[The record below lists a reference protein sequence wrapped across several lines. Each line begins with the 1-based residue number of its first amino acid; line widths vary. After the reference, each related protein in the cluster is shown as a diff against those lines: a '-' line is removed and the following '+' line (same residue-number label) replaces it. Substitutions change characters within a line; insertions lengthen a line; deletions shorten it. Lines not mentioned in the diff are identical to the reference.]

1 MSRLVW
7 PLAFQLYGAALTD
20 PRQIERGREVRKKFF
35 TPRKGDSNPYTDKS
49 GLADAVARPPDQFG
63 DIPVALRWFTVP
75 SLGFPRAPFQV
86 WSRPRDYK
94 PKTQLFNQ
102 PLVINGGHKSYWG
115 FGEMYEV
122 SFQATPAAGQTMVV
136 DALDSRGKPIPE
148 QRITFTAPRLG
159 LFRSP
164 GIVGLKVQGNGT
176 IQTVLGFAQ
185 DELANLPGWRR
196 IETVGLPYKKSEAAL
211 PEYAPDPQGLEPPAM
226 DGLTAALRRLGI
238 SQLLSLPIPPTGMAT
253 VPAPPWDPPDPALY
267 LKVLRKSSPFPGPFR
282 LIRRCLAN
290 TVDSNPAKLQ
300 ADFLVTEAIPGIQQS
315 GVTGAPTGDPA
326 DTSVPVVGVTMLALS
341 TDNDASVGLGY
352 GTLDFP
358 FGLRPIP
365 AGDHQLPPRL
375 SLSNIDYMVTAIFV
389 TPFFRK
395 LELAALMQPLGA
407 PQTAQNLSSAVFNQ
421 NRASALDQDSS
432 EAVQLSWD
440 FPSHAQGYGVLV
452 KHGTVAP
459 GYLNAARAFHAGGY
473 DPYVAQQ
480 PASVNGDVPAG
491 VRATFMDS
499 VAPVP
504 VAGSILSRYLLIVR
518 DLFGRW
524 SGWAQTTHT
533 AIAPPVTAPGLTSA
547 ALEFGDPVITVGP
560 HVAKASCVIE
570 FSWDWSDRTPDR
582 IEFYGRFFPFD
593 ALTNPVPGFTGGFQL
608 STSSAP
614 GAAVVVKFPGGN
626 PTIVSSHTGTV
637 VQLDPLSADNPRKYR
652 LEIDGIT
659 CDFTSV
665 PQVALSVTARGA
677 EAVRPTALSAV
688 MGPRVARAN
697 NPLPTLPPALPID
710 LKWTALPDAAN
721 KARGTLT
728 WPPIAGAE
736 GYIVWEA
743 TEEALRFAVDDT
755 LPQHDPAEPLLARA
769 GTLRS
774 LVTGGPVAQ
783 ARSLRAFTR
792 LNDRPLAD
800 TSLDLT
806 LPGAADTLFAY
817 RVSTITKTGME
828 SGRSDTI
835 ALFAVPRR
843 NQPGQPRLLLRL
855 VKLPVPGIE
864 VIVIPGPGKP
874 AAGTRVHR
882 VRNAAL
888 GGDIGLMGPP
898 KILPNDPNWYDTD
911 VISLDGT
918 VDHARAIFDPV
929 TPSWHAYQYRVV
941 AVGRE
946 DLVNGEFAGESLPSA
961 LQSLLLPPS
970 GPPLLDAVHELA
982 VNPTNRVIGFGTNL
996 PVKGSPAGPALIQII
1011 EQVPGPSTMQR
1022 NVVLSV
1028 RANEVN
1034 AGPPL
1039 SLIGSP
1045 STSELSAMPEISR
1058 DNPDSAGRASYTV
1071 RLQTNTNAVALLVAV
1086 TDPLKRTIERE
1097 IGA

>member
-20 PRQIERGREVRKKFF
+20 PRQIERGREIKKKFF
-35 TPRKGDSNPYTDKS
+35 TAHRGDNNQYTD
-49 GLADAVARPPDQFG
+49 GPAPVVAAPRPPDELG
-63 DIPVALRWFTVP
+63 DIPVAIRWFTVP
-75 SLGFPRAPFQV
+75 SLGFPRAPFEV
-86 WSRPRDYK
+86 WRRPRDYK
-94 PKTQLFNQ
+94 PKTKLFGQ
-102 PLVINGGHKSYWG
+102 PLNINGGQKMYWG

-122 SFQATPAAGQTMVV
+122 SFQATPAAGQTLVV
-136 DALDSRGKPIPE
+136 DALDSRGNSIPE
-148 QRITFTAPRLG
+148 QRITFTASRLG

-164 GIVGLKVQGNGT
+164 GMVGLKVQGNGT
-176 IQTVLGFAQ
+176 ITNVLGFAQ
-185 DELANLPGWRR
+185 DELANLRGWRR
-196 IETVGLPYKKSEAAL
+196 IEIVGLPYKKNEAVL
-211 PEYAPDPQGLEPPAM
+211 PEYAPDPQGLEPAAM
-226 DGLTAALRRLGI
+226 DGFTAALRRLSI
-238 SQLLSLPIPPTGMAT
+238 SQLLSLPIPPTGMASL
-253 VPAPPWDPPDPALY
+253 PAPPWNPPDPALY
-267 LKVLRKSSPFPGPFR
+267 LKVLRKTSPFPGPFR
-282 LIRRCLAN
+282 MIRRCLAN
-290 TVDSNPAKLQ
+290 TVDTNPARLQ
-300 ADFLVTEAIPGIQQS
+300 ADFLVTQAIPGIQQS
-315 GVTGAPTGDPA
+315 GVNGAPAGDPA
-326 DTSVPVVGVTMLALS
+326 DASVPVVGVTMLALS
-341 TDNDASVGLGY
+341 TDNDASVSLGY
-352 GTLDFP
+352 GTVDYP

-365 AGDHQLPPRL
+365 AGHYQLPPGL
-375 SLSNIDYMVTAIFV
+375 SLSNIDYMVTAKFA
-389 TPFFRK
+389 TPFSRK
-395 LELAALMQPLGA
+395 IELAALMRPLGV

-421 NRASALDQDSS
+421 NRVGGLDEDSS

-440 FPSHAQGYGVLV
+440 FPPHAQGYGVLV
-452 KHGTVAP
+452 KHGSAAP

-491 VRATFMDS
+491 IKATFMDS

-504 VAGSILSRYLLIVR
+504 SAGSILSRYLLIVR

-533 AIAPPVTAPGLTSA
+533 AVAPPVAEPGLTSA
-547 ALEFGDPVITVGP
+547 ALKFGDPVVGVGP
-560 HVAKASCVIE
+560 HAAKASCVIE

-582 IEFYGRFFPFD
+582 VEFYGRFFPYD
-593 ALTNPVPGFTGGFQL
+593 ALTNPVSGFTGGFQL
-608 STSSAP
+608 STSASP
-614 GAAVVVKFPGGN
+614 GPAIVVKFPGGN
-626 PTIVSSHTGTV
+626 PAIISGHPGV
-637 VQLDPLSADNPRKYR
+637 VEQLDPSSTDNVRKYR
-652 LEIDGIT
+652 LRIDDIT

-677 EAVRPTALSAV
+677 EVVRPTVLSV
-688 MGPRVARAN
+688 VVGPRVARAN
-697 NPLPTLPPALPID
+697 NPLPTSPPALPID

-728 WPPIAGAE
+728 WPSIAGAE

-743 TEEALRFAVDDT
+743 TEEALRFAVDPA

-769 GTLRS
+769 GALRS
-774 LVTGGPVAQ
+774 LVTADAVAQ
-783 ARSLRAFTR
+783 ASSLRAFTR
-792 LNDRPLAD
+792 MNDRPL
-800 TSLDLT
+800 TVTNLELT

-828 SGRSDTI
+828 SDRSDTV

-843 NQPGQPRLLLRL
+843 NQPGQPRLLLRV
-855 VKLPVPGIE
+855 VKLPISGIE

-874 AAGTRVHR
+874 AAGYRVHR

-918 VDHARAIFDPV
+918 VDHARAILDLVP
-929 TPSWHAYQYRVV
+929 PSWHAYQYRVV
-941 AVGRE
+941 AIGQE
-946 DLVNGEFAGESLPSA
+946 DLVNGEYAGESLPSA

-982 VNPTNRVIGFGTNL
+982 ANATNRVIGFGTDL
-996 PVKGSPAGPALIQII
+996 PVKASPAGPALIQII
-1011 EQVPGPSTMQR
+1011 EQVPGSTTVQR

-1028 RANEVN
+1028 RAEEVKT
-1034 AGPPL
+1034 GPPL
-1039 SLIGSP
+1039 ALHASP
-1045 STSELSAMPEISR
+1045 SASQLAAMPEILR

-1071 RLQTNTNAVALLVAV
+1071 RLKTNPNAVASLVAV
-1086 TDPLKRTIERE
+1086 TNPLKRTIERE
-1097 IGA
+1097 TGT